1 MLVFFQV
8 VSVNSLLLDYCKVVF
23 TIFSW
28 TTVKLLYFA
37 VIKFCDFVH
46 KLILSPFIFAI
57 LSFERIRG
65 FFYENAL

>member
-1 MLVFFQV
+1 

-46 KLILSPFIFAI
+46 KLILSPFF
-57 LSFERIRG
+57 SQF
-65 FFYENAL
+65 